1 MDHELILLSGLPRSG
16 STVLT
21 SLLNQHPEVH
31 ATTTSPVLG
40 MVLNFGANWENQVQH
55 QVEDRNE
62 QQKLDMQR
70 EMLLSAHDHF
80 NKPYVVDKN
89 RGWPMH
95 IKLVEELLGYSP
107 KVICT
112 VRDMPSVLASFVTLA
127 NKNLDDNFIDNQL
140 KQTGFAVN
148 NTNRCRLLWR
158 SGTVGEGWEAFRS
171 GYNYYRDKM
180 LILEYD
186 EIVSDPLGV
195 MNQIEEYLGLDHY
208 KYDINNLKTMEE
220 KDELH
225 GLKGLHDI
233 RPSIKKTSRPP
244 EEIIGHGLTQL
255 YNEMKLDF
263 WHNQ

>member
-1 MDHELILLSGLPRSG
+1 MSIQYLNKDFTQLKQALVNYIKNNYQNYTDFGPSSPGNMFSDLAAYVGDVLSFY
-16 STVLT
+16 TDT
-21 SLLNQHPEVH
+21 
-31 ATTTSPVLG
+31 
-40 MVLNFGANWENQVQH
+40 QVQ
-55 QVEDRNE
+55 ET
-62 QQKLDMQR
+62 
-70 EMLLSAHDHF
+70 LLLEA
-80 NKPYVVDKN
+80 KERKN
-89 RGWPMH
+89 ILP
-95 IKLVEELLGYSP
+95 IAYSLGYSP
-107 KVICT
+107 KMICT

-127 NKNLDDNFIDNQL
+127 NKNPDDNFIDNQL

-171 GYNYYRDKM
+171 GFNYYRDKM
-180 LILEYD
+180 LILEYE

-195 MNQIEEYLGLDHY
+195 MNQIEEYLGLDHH
-208 KYDINNLKTMEE
+208 KYDVDNLKTMEE

-244 EEIIGHGLTQL
+244 EEIIGHELTQL